1 MISGGVFLH
10 KRQRKYTLKLIS
22 IVLAIILLISLTLQ
36 ADNRLRIL
44 IRNYA
49 NSKAKILSNL
59 VINQT
64 VYNYLEERQLE
75 YTDLMKINSAEDGV
89 VTSVEFNTV
98 EITKLKAG
106 IISLIQNNINSRDS
120 ITMNIP
126 IGTLT
131 GNQYLNNRGPK
142 IKISMQISSAVYSDI
157 KSKFISAGINQTLH
171 QITLSISTEIY
182 FVMPW
187 YRSSGS
193 YNTEFILA
201 ETIIVGRVPDAY
213 TNVIEYPGSN
223 IAGEIFDYGAS
234 FED

>member
-1 MISGGVFLH
+1 MISGGVFL
-10 KRQRKYTLKLIS
+10 RRYKLNNTVRFIS
-22 IVLAIILLISLTLQ
+22 IALTIILLISITLKV
-36 ADNRLRIL
+36 DNRLRIL
-44 IRNYA
+44 IKNYT

-64 VYNYLEERQLE
+64 VYDYLNERQLK

-106 IISLIQNNINSRDS
+106 IISLVQNNINSRDI

-142 IKISMQISSAVYSDI
+142 IKISMQISSAVFSDI

-223 IAGEIFDYGAS
+223 IAGEIFDYGAT

>member
-1 MISGGVFLH
+1 MFSGGVFLR
-10 KRQRKYTLKLIS
+10 KRQRKSTIRFLS
-22 IVLAIILLISLTLQ
+22 IVLTIILLISLTLE
-36 ADNRLRIL
+36 ADNRLRVL
-44 IRNYA
+44 IRNYS
-49 NSKAKILSNL
+49 NSKSKILSNL

-64 VYNYLEERQLE
+64 VYDYLEERQLK

>member
-1 MISGGVFLH
+1 MFSGGVFLR
-10 KRQRKYTLKLIS
+10 KRQRNNSIRFIS
-22 IVLAIILLISLTLQ
+22 IVLAIILLISLTLE
-36 ADNRLRIL
+36 ADNKLRIL

-49 NSKAKILSNL
+49 NSKSKILSNL

-64 VYNYLEERQLE
+64 VYDYLEEKQLK

-120 ITMNIP
+120 IIMNIP

-142 IKISMQISSAVYSDI
+142 IKISMQISSSVYSDI

-234 FED
+234 MED

>member
-1 MISGGVFLH
+1 M
-10 KRQRKYTLKLIS
+10 Y
-22 IVLAIILLISLTLQ
+22 
-36 ADNRLRIL
+36 D
-44 IRNYA
+44 
-49 NSKAKILSNL
+49 
-59 VINQT
+59 
-64 VYNYLEERQLE
+64 YLEERQLK

-98 EITKLKAG
+98 EITKIKAG

>member
-1 MISGGVFLH
+1 MR
-10 KRQRKYTLKLIS
+10 KRQRKSTIRFLS
-22 IVLAIILLISLTLQ
+22 IVLTIILLISLTLE
-36 ADNRLRIL
+36 ADNRLRVL
-44 IRNYA
+44 IRNYS
-49 NSKAKILSNL
+49 NSKSKILSNL

-64 VYNYLEERQLE
+64 VYDYLEERQLK

>member
-1 MISGGVFLH
+1 MFSGGVFL
-10 KRQRKYTLKLIS
+10 RRYKLNNTVRFIY
-22 IVLAIILLISLTLQ
+22 IALTIILLISITLKV
-36 ADNRLRIL
+36 DNRLRIL
-44 IRNYA
+44 IKNYT

-64 VYNYLEERQLE
+64 VYDYLNERQLK

-106 IISLIQNNINSRDS
+106 VISLVQNNINSRDI

-193 YNTEFILA
+193 YNTEFTLA

-234 FED
+234 NED

>member
-1 MISGGVFLH
+1 MFSGGVFLH
-10 KRQRKYTLKLIS
+10 KYKHKNTIKFIS
-22 IVLAIILLISLTLQ
+22 IILAVILLITLTLKV
-36 ADNRLRIL
+36 DNRLRIL
-44 IRNYA
+44 IKNYT
-49 NSKAKILSNL
+49 NSKAKILANL

-64 VYNYLEERQLE
+64 VYDYLNEKGLK
-75 YTDLMKINSAEDGV
+75 YTDLMQINSAEDGV

-98 EITKLKAG
+98 EITKLKSG
-106 IISLIQNNINSRDS
+106 IISLIQNNLNSREF

-142 IKISMQISSAVYSDI
+142 IKICMQISTAVFSEI

-171 QITLSISTEIY
+171 QITLSVSTEIF

-234 FED
+234 IED